1 MQAEAIDSALIKE
14 LNNLMDQLAQDGLA
28 ISEQLFPLELCQ
40 QLRQE
45 LKNLVEQESLHK
57 ASIGH
62 AQSKQI
68 QNSIRGDFIHWLPEI
83 DKIDSS
89 EPSSA
94 WKATSQ
100 RLQTLQQILNEQ
112 LFLGVHRFESH
123 FAFYPP
129 GAGYQK
135 HFDNHLGHN
144 SRKITFIL
152 YLNDWMPKNKGE
164 LIIFSE
170 KNPELVLK
178 KVEPRIGTFVLF
190 RSEVFPHE
198 VVASCENRYSLT
210 GWYRTDR

>member
-14 LNNLMDQLAQDGLA
+14 LNQLMDQLAQDGFA
-28 ISEQLFPLELCQ
+28 ISHNLFSLELC
-40 QLRQE
+40 RE
-45 LKNLVEQESLHK
+45 LKLELECLVTQNSLQK

-68 QNSIRGDFIHWLPEI
+68 QQSIRGDFIHWLPDLE
-83 DKIDSS
+83 KLKSS
-89 EPSSA
+89 EISSA
-94 WKATSQ
+94 WKQAS
-100 RLQTLQQILNEQ
+100 LNLETLQK
-112 LFLGVHRFESH
+112 LFNASLYLGLQRFESH

-135 HFDNHLGHN
+135 HYDNHLGHN

-164 LIIFSE
+164 LIIYSE
-170 KNPELVLK
+170 ADPEKVLK
-178 KVEPRIGTFVLF
+178 KIEPQIGTFVLF